1 MHCLDTIKLKALTLH
16 GKHGYYEDERI
27 NGNTFEIDVIASG
40 DFKKAISNNNLEQT
54 FNYEIVEN
62 IASDVI
68 NGPSE
73 LLIESLCYQIGEL
86 IFQKSPSI
94 QKLKVS
100 VRKINPP
107 IQFHAD
113 YAEISM
119 KWKR

>member
-1 MHCLDTIKLKALTLH
+1 LDTIKLKALTLH
-16 GKHGYYEDERI
+16 GKHGFYKDERI
-27 NGNTFEIDVIASG
+27 DGNTFEIDVKASG
-40 DFKKAISNNNLEQT
+40 DFKKAISKNDLEHT
-54 FNYEIVEN
+54 FNYEIAEN

-73 LLIESLCYQIGEL
+73 LLIESLCYRIGEL
-86 IFQKSPSI
+86 IFQKSPGI
-94 QKLKVS
+94 RKLKVS

-107 IQFHAD
+107 IQSKAA